1 MRLKISPAILPVLFL
16 ASVVGI
22 QASAS
27 STADSDR
34 ALRVDDAKFGV
45 FVAGIRIGNF
55 NLAAQSD
62 GRSYGTSAIAK
73 ETGLASWLADFRYK
87 ASAMGWIRAGDL
99 VPVTFEESLTENGES
114 SSTEI
119 KFRNGKPYEVAMRSE
134 SNENETPLDPLRQ
147 GIVLDP
153 LTVMYLM
160 TRDVQSGEVCSGSF
174 IMFDGVRRSRLS
186 LGTPV
191 PLGDGFECRSS
202 YERIE
207 GWTEEEMN
215 EQKVFPFNLEYEPL
229 DGRAGWYRMV
239 EISAP
244 TSLGRFRVSRVN

>member
-1 MRLKISPAILPVLFL
+1 MQLKLFPTAMSALFL
-16 ASVVGI
+16 TAVIGI

-27 STADSDR
+27 GTADVDR
-34 ALRVDDAKFGV
+34 ALRVDDARFGV

-62 GRSYGTSAIAK
+62 GRSYGTSAIAR
-73 ETGLASWLADFRYK
+73 ETGLVSWLADFRYT
-87 ASAMGWIRAGDL
+87 ASAVGWMRAGTL
-99 VPVTFEESLTENGES
+99 VPVSFEESLTENGEL

-119 KFRNGKPYEVAMRSE
+119 KFKNGKPYEVVMTGDLSE
-134 SNENETPLDPLRQ
+134 SESPLDPVRQ
-147 GIVLDP
+147 GEVLDP

-160 TRDVQSGEVCSGSF
+160 TRNVQSSEACNSSF
-174 IMFDGVRRSRLS
+174 VMFDGVRRSRLS

-215 EQKVFPFNLEYEPL
+215 EQTVFPFDLQYEQL

-244 TSLGRFRVSRVN
+244 TSLGRFRVRRVN